1 MQSGKHFS
9 REGYSRKIF
18 AGSDSESIVFL
29 RQRYTKKNHVDVLKM
44 LYANNIILYGDV
56 EFDNET
62 CKDSIDNQTG
72 KTSLSSEG

>member
-1 MQSGKHFS
+1 
-9 REGYSRKIF
+9 
-18 AGSDSESIVFL
+18 
-29 RQRYTKKNHVDVLKM
+29 M
-44 LYANNIILYGDV
+44 LYANNTNNIILYGDV

>member
-1 MQSGKHFS
+1 
-9 REGYSRKIF
+9 
-18 AGSDSESIVFL
+18 
-29 RQRYTKKNHVDVLKM
+29 M

-62 CKDSIDNQTG
+62 CKDIIDNQTG